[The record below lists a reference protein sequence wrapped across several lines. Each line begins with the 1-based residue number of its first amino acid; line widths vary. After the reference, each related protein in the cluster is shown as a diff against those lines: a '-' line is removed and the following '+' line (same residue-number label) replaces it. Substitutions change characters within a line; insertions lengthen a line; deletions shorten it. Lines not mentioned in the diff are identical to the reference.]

1 MSIANEIS
9 RIKSAKESLKNAIN
23 SKGGTLTNELLDKF
37 ADAVTALPEGS
48 SVDLDGVTVTAD
60 QLREGVVAVDA
71 SGNKV
76 TGTIPDS
83 EVMTVESLSKIF
95 VSSGY
100 LAESLEITDGS
111 ALKANLSAMT
121 ADSSAVLEFFT
132 FVDAEGVLRNGSIRD
147 WDSRTGKGIEV
158 NGNRVTVLSGHRS
171 KDTSVTVEGT
181 DTDLSFVTAAAAD
194 ILAGKV
200 GADKDGNPVNGT
212 IQTVTASLTDNVV
225 TVPVGYIRTAQ
236 TLTVPEAEAPTVSG
250 NMVTVNKGYQEAEEI
265 VTVGTAKAAET
276 ITPGTAD
283 RVINADTY
291 LSGALTIKG
300 DANLI
305 AENIADGVAIFGVPG
320 THKGGSSGADFY
332 KCAAVH
338 GPYDVKT
345 VIISGCPTA
354 EINGEYIPTE
364 FTTEDWNGTKNPVYK
379 HATAN
384 YYYFYEPNNWW
395 TWGVG
400 PDYTSD
406 NLIYRGTAG
415 SSYSWEDSDW
425 NTVDGMTGVYGET
438 TLDTDV
444 PKTWD
449 GYKAVL
455 NNGVYSFEET
465 LTTGLTYS
473 STRPQEL
480 GVYNADASIKADWLI
495 EDYPTDGL
503 VFFAPLTERL
513 DKAEVGGAMVVK
525 PGTVEIENGMA
536 KFLSKDNY
544 DALTSELRLPFPV
557 SNYEIT
563 IHFQFIS
570 TDVQSSGTGEPFK
583 FRGSS
588 YLAHVT
594 DNGLKFF
601 NSNDYF
607 VSISE
612 NALYSV
618 TLVRKGDKWNVFM
631 DGELKF
637 ATTKS
642 DGFGDQTWVSIG
654 HYFVGYIKN
663 VLVYNR
669 ALSESEIGQL
679 YAKFGGN

>member
-9 RIKSAKESLKNAIN
+9 RISAAKSALKAAIN
-23 SKGGTLTNELLDKF
+23 AKGGTLTTELLDDY
-37 ADAVTALPEGS
+37 AAAVTALS
-48 SVDLDGVTVTAD
+48 
-60 QLREGVVAVDA
+60 
-71 SGNKV
+71 
-76 TGTIPDS
+76 
-83 EVMTVESLSKIF
+83 
-95 VSSGY
+95 VSSG
-100 LAESLEITDGS
+100 
-111 ALKANLSAMT
+111 
-121 ADSSAVLEFFT
+121 
-132 FVDAEGVLRNGSIRD
+132 EGETL
-147 WDSRTGKGIEV
+147 
-158 NGNRVTVLSGHRS
+158 
-171 KDTSVTVEGT
+171 
-181 DTDLSFVTAAAAD
+181 DLSFVTATAND

-200 GADKDGNPVNGT
+200 GIDTYGNPVNGT
-212 IQTVTASLTDNVV
+212 IPTVTAFLTDNVV
-225 TVPVGYIRTAQ
+225 IIPAGYHDATI
-236 TLTVPEAEAPTVSG
+236 LTVEEAAAPTVSG
-250 NMVTVNKGYQEAEEI
+250 NIVTVNKGYQAAEKT

-283 RVINADTY
+283 KTVASGTY
-291 LSGALTIKG
+291 LTGALTVKG
-300 DANLI
+300 DANLLP
-305 AENIADGVAIFGVPG
+305 ENIADGVEIFGVPG
-320 THKGGSSGADFY
+320 AHKGGSSGADFY

-338 GPYDVKT
+338 GPYDAKT
-345 VIISGCPTA
+345 VVISGCPTA

-384 YYYFYEPNNWW
+384 YYYFYEPNNWM

-400 PDYTSD
+400 TDYTSD
-406 NLIYRGTAG
+406 SLLYMG
-415 SSYSWEDSDW
+415 SVGDSSWSDSDW
-425 NTVDGMTGVYGET
+425 NTVDGMTGVYGST
-438 TLDTDV
+438 VMDADV

-455 NNGVYSFEET
+455 SNGVYSFEDT
-465 LTTGLTYS
+465 LTEGLTYS
-473 STRPQEL
+473 AVKPQEF
-480 GVYNADASIKADWLI
+480 GVYNSDASIKADWLI
-495 EDYPTDGL
+495 KDYPTDGL

-544 DALTSELRLPFPV
+544 NALTSELRLPFPV

-583 FRGSS
+583 FGGSS
-588 YLAHVT
+588 YLAHVI

-612 NALYSV
+612 NALYTV

-642 DGFGDQTWVSIG
+642 DGFGDKTWVNIG